1 MRSNGTVWK
10 ATRWVAIGYRF
21 VRFGVVVMAF
31 AIAGVTAA
39 DTQQTKRPNIL
50 VIWGN
55 NIGWPNI
62 SVFNHGM

>member
-1 MRSNGTVWK
+1 
-10 ATRWVAIGYRF
+10 
-21 VRFGVVVMAF
+21 MAF

-55 NIGWPNI
+55 DIGWSNI
-62 SVFNHGM
+62 SIFNHDM